1 VGRRQA
7 LGWLGAAL
15 LSVALIVAGGLILS
29 NVAVDRYLQESKSM
43 LDGTAAATGA
53 SPAPSELARVEDVVA
68 AVTAMPGVATA
79 SSTMADPTALPTAE
93 PQPSATPT
101 AASMR
106 RATDYDVSVIMT
118 PDATAEQCANV
129 VYAMTQEVKDAR
141 VNLQLSSPAG
151 DGHGAAV
158 VTYRH
163 VFDTPVARS
172 TVDSVSRSIA
182 VVAAVPGVKSVRVL
196 VPYTWNLASGD
207 LQVEMATDDS
217 HVKTALKNAL
227 ARTDLAGVDWSLS
240 R

>member
-15 LSVALIVAGGLILS
+15 LSVALIVAGGFILS

-43 LDGTAAATGA
+43 LRGSAAATGA
-53 SPAPSELARVEDVVA
+53 SPAPGELAKVDDAVA

-79 SSTMADPTALPTAE
+79 SSTIADGTSEPSADPGPSTSPAPTPA
-93 PQPSATPT
+93 
-101 AASMR
+101 R
-106 RATDYDVSVIMT
+106 HATDYDVSVIMN
-118 PDATAEQCANV
+118 PDASAEECADV
-129 VYAMTQEVKDAR
+129 VFTMTQEVKDAR
-141 VNLQLSSPAG
+141 VNLELSSPAG
-151 DGHGAAV
+151 DGHGASV

-172 TVDSVSRSIA
+172 TVDSVSRSVA
-182 VVAAVPGVKSVRVL
+182 VVASVPGVKSVRVL

-217 HVKTALKNAL
+217 HLKTALKNAV
-227 ARTDLAGVDWSLS
+227 ARTDLAGVDWSMS